1 MSQRTSQLSPSC
13 PGVEETVLEMSAPC
27 SDLGKCLSLTWL
39 QTQEAQW
46 VGSVVGREERDGRV
60 TDWLRVRAFWG
71 RLGSSPP
78 PPNPR
83 LSSPTI

>member
-13 PGVEETVLEMSAPC
+13 PGTEETLLEMSAPC
-27 SDLGKCLSLTWL
+27 PDLGKCLCLTWL

-71 RLGSSPP
+71 RAWKLPSSP
-78 PPNPR
+78 
-83 LSSPTI
+83 